1 MSIKQLAGGPP
12 AAPRPDRPAVPVRAE
27 AAPAASAVALP
38 AVSVKVS
45 DVAAGT
51 LAAVLAETPFTDREL
66 LNTLKQRIQSGDF
79 KIDYASLAQSLVD
92 DAVQAIGPRR
102 GSPS

>member
-12 AAPRPDRPAVPVRAE
+12 AAPRPDRPAALVKAE
-27 AAPAASAVALP
+27 AAPAAHAVALP

-51 LAAVLAETPFTDREL
+51 IAAALAETPFTDREL

-92 DAVQAIGPRR
+92 DAVQAIGSRR
-102 GSPS
+102 GSPR

>member
-12 AAPRPDRPAVPVRAE
+12 AAPRPDRPAALVKAE
-27 AAPAASAVALP
+27 AAHAVALP

-51 LAAVLAETPFTDREL
+51 IAAALAETPFTDREL

-92 DAVQAIGPRR
+92 DAVQAIGSRR
-102 GSPS
+102 GSPR

>member
-12 AAPRPDRPAVPVRAE
+12 AAPRTDRPATPVKAE
-27 AAPAASAVALP
+27 AVPAAPVAAAP

-51 LAAVLAETPFTDREL
+51 IAAALAETPFTDREL
-66 LNTLKQRIQSGDF
+66 LNTLKQRIQSGGF

-102 GSPS
+102 GSPR

>member
-1 MSIKQLAGGPP
+1 MKGSIGDYKPP
-12 AAPRPDRPAVPVRAE
+12 AE
-27 AAPAASAVALP
+27 AAPAAPAVALP
-38 AVSVKVS
+38 AVGVKVS

-51 LAAVLAETPFTDREL
+51 IAAALAETPFSDREL
-66 LNTLKQRIQSGDF
+66 LSTLKQRIQSGDF

-102 GSPS
+102 GSPR

>member
-12 AAPRPDRPAVPVRAE
+12 AAPRPDRPAVSVKAE
-27 AAPAASAVALP
+27 AAPAAHAVALP

-51 LAAVLAETPFTDREL
+51 LVAALAETPFTDREL

-92 DAVQAIGPRR
+92 DAVQAIGSRR
-102 GSPS
+102 GAPR

>member
-12 AAPRPDRPAVPVRAE
+12 AAPRPDRPAV
-27 AAPAASAVALP
+27 
-38 AVSVKVS
+38 KVS

-51 LAAVLAETPFTDREL
+51 LAAALAETPFTDREL

-102 GSPS
+102 GAPR